1 MAEIIEHSGI
11 VERVERKAV
20 IVKIVA
26 NSACGACAARQACGM
41 SESQEKIVTIPT
53 DDSADYAVGDAVRVG
68 VYRNAASRAVMIAYV
83 GGLIVLV
90 GALALCSSFDGVG
103 EGVAALAAIGAVVI
117 YYFGIWIFRKKIDR
131 TIHFTITK

>member
-11 VERVERKAV
+11 VERTERGRV

-26 NSACGACAARQACGM
+26 NSACGTCAARQACGM

-53 DDSADYAVGDAVRVG
+53 ERSAEYAAGDTVKVG

-83 GGLIVLV
+83 GGLVVLV
-90 GALALCSSFDGVG
+90 GVLALMSGIEQVS
-103 EGVAALAAIGAVVI
+103 EGVSALSAIGAVAI
-117 YYFGIWIFRKKIDR
+117 YYFGIWVFRKKIDK